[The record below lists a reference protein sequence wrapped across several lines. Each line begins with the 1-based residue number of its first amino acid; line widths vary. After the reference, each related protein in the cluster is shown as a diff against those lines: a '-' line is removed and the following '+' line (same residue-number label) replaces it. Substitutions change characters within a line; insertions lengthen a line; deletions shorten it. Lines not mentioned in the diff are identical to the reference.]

1 VNNKTNHIALLGGSG
16 YIGQTFIECA
26 LKRGI
31 RIKALTRSSEKL
43 RTYEDKIEIITGSL
57 FNETDLSNL
66 VADTNAVVS
75 LAGPPLSG
83 KFEIEDYTNGMR
95 KLIKVMQEQDV
106 RRIINIAGASVKLPN
121 ETFVKKK
128 AMIRAVARL
137 IISKAVKTKDIELEM
152 LSSSNLNWTTLRPGF
167 VKKHKQGQLIVDN
180 NKLCSFSVD
189 KEQLATFILDCMENS
204 SWEAKAPFVATV

>member
-1 VNNKTNHIALLGGSG
+1 VNKKINHIALLGGSG

-31 RIKALTRSSEKL
+31 RIKALTRSSDKL
-43 RTYEDKIEIITGSL
+43 QAYNGKIEILTGSL
-57 FNETDLSNL
+57 FSESDLHDL

-75 LAGPPLSG
+75 LAGPPLTG
-83 KFEIEDYTNGMR
+83 KFAIEDYTNGMR
-95 KLIKVMQEQDV
+95 MLIRVMQEQDV
-106 RRIINIAGASVKLPN
+106 RRIINIAGASVRLPN
-121 ETFVKKK
+121 ETFVRKK
-128 AMIRAVARL
+128 AMIRAIARL

-180 NKLCSFSVD
+180 NKLY
-189 KEQLATFILDCMENS
+189 
-204 SWEAKAPFVATV
+204 